1 MTIYQLRQYLNELY
15 QKFKQNLYLNIWA
28 IMGFINLMV
37 ILLLM
42 VISLLL
48 FFTSVNI
55 FNTFGFAIVLI
66 MSLFIVFSSAVTLL
80 AIFYCANIMIQIF
93 VFVLVCILIMSFSKY
108 MSSPLIEYGC
118 YCILIVLFILLLA
131 GNKFKNINISTDNI
145 PEKMLKFI
153 HVLGSMTNIISFIIL
168 LFALYNF
175 VINA

>member
-1 MTIYQLRQYLNELY
+1 MTIYQLRQFLNKLY
-15 QKFKQNLYLNIWA
+15 QKFKQNLYLNIYA
-28 IMGFINLMV
+28 IMGFINLTV

-42 VISLLL
+42 IISLLL

-93 VFVLVCILIMSFSKY
+93 VFVLVCILIMSSKY